1 MNGAATRLRL
11 PASIPDARP
20 VQAGRHR
27 LGTHS
32 VPDVAE
38 ISGLWYAQPMNLFR
52 FLTGNARETSKLV
65 AAVDKP
71 LIERAFLRRAKEIE
85 SLRKHDRGEKTIHA
99 PDIRTLVRGV
109 R

>member
-1 MNGAATRLRL
+1 MAEMLR
-11 PASIPDARP
+11 I
-20 VQAGRHR
+20 
-27 LGTHS
+27 
-32 VPDVAE
+32 
-38 ISGLWYAQPMNLFR
+38 WYALPMSLFR
-52 FLTGNARETSKLV
+52 FLIGNTRETSKLV

>member
-1 MNGAATRLRL
+1 MW
-11 PASIPDARP
+11 P
-20 VQAGRHR
+20 
-27 LGTHS
+27 
-32 VPDVAE
+32 E
-38 ISGLWYAQPMNLFR
+38 LWYDLLMNFLR
-52 FLTGNARETSKLV
+52 FLSANTRETTKLV

-85 SLRKHDRGEKTIHA
+85 SLRQHDRGEKTIHA

>member
-1 MNGAATRLRL
+1 MAEIPGVWYAVVMKLLRL
-11 PASIPDARP
+11 
-20 VQAGRHR
+20 
-27 LGTHS
+27 
-32 VPDVAE
+32 
-38 ISGLWYAQPMNLFR
+38 
-52 FLTGNARETSKLV
+52 LTSNTRETSKLV

>member
-1 MNGAATRLRL
+1 
-11 PASIPDARP
+11 
-20 VQAGRHR
+20 
-27 LGTHS
+27 
-32 VPDVAE
+32 VAE
-38 ISGLWYAQPMNLFR
+38 IPLICYALLMNLFR
-52 FLTGNARETSKLV
+52 FLTGNTPETTKLV

-99 PDIRTLVRGV
+99 PDIRTLARGV

>member
-1 MNGAATRLRL
+1 M
-11 PASIPDARP
+11 
-20 VQAGRHR
+20 
-27 LGTHS
+27 
-32 VPDVAE
+32 AE
-38 ISGLWYAQPMNLFR
+38 IPWVWYDPLMKLLH
-52 FLTGNARETSKLV
+52 FLTGHTHETSKLV